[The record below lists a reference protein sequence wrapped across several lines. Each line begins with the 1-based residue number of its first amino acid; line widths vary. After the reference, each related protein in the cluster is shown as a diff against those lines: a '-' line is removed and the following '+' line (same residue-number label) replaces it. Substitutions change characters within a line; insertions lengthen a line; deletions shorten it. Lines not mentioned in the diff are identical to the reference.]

1 MKREESLDSAEENHD
16 DDDDEEEEEEV
27 EEEEEPIKTK
37 KATRKSAEI
46 HKATST

>member
-16 DDDDEEEEEEV
+16 DDDDEEEEV
-27 EEEEEPIKTK
+27 EEEEPIKTK

-46 HKATST
+46 HKATGT